1 MLVPADPIRRMRAS
15 RPSQTPSRAAMPDP
29 AKAEL
34 LRALGRLVRGLSI
47 LFWGMALT
55 GLACL
60 EVVYLETAPAIW
72 RQTYRPLVF
81 LPAFLIGP
89 LLWHGLNQLRAFQA
103 QERIWQRALSRA
115 EVFAVL
121 NAGLAPFLYWWHKF
135 PAVPLY
141 AACVGL
147 LFLSSLFLLVQT
159 NCVLQRL
166 CAMLPDETLRAETK
180 MFTAFNISLLLSFL
194 AGLLIYFVLTRLP
207 AVPAWLGRGL
217 DAAAAAGV
225 WLALFLMLMPLAMT
239 MALLWRIKE
248 VIFASLTNADR

>member
-1 MLVPADPIRRMRAS
+1 
-15 RPSQTPSRAAMPDP
+15 MPDA

-34 LRALGRLVRGLSI
+34 LRALGRAVRGLSI
-47 LFWGMALT
+47 LFWGLGLT
-55 GLACL
+55 GLA
-60 EVVYLETAPAIW
+60 YLEMAYMETGQMIW
-72 RQTYRPLVF
+72 LETFGLMAFV
-81 LPAFLIGP
+81 PAFLISP

-115 EVFAVL
+115 EIFAVL
-121 NAGLAPFLYWWHKF
+121 DAGLAPFLYWWHKF

-141 AACVGL
+141 AACAGL
-147 LFLSSLFLLVQT
+147 LLLSSLFLLVQI

-180 MFTAFNISLLLSFL
+180 LFTAFNISLLLAFL
-194 AGLLIYFVLTRLP
+194 AGLSIYFLLTRFPVLP
-207 AVPAWLGRGL
+207 GWLNRWM
-217 DAAAAAGV
+217 DATAAGGV

-248 VIFASLTNADR
+248 VIFSSLTNADR